1 MRTRATMTVS
11 LPQRMIQEVE
21 RIRKTEHRTRSE
33 LVREALRVY
42 MNRMRALSVYTP
54 AQKEL
59 REIEKGR
66 AELRRGESYTLNE
79 LFPGVEGQRRKTS
92 AKSRRSRTSRASEV
106 MFNQTARQVPKLPW
120 LFSFL
125 ELCAIILSKSKTT
138 KTRGVHSSLF
148 IFSYGSNNA

>member
-1 MRTRATMTVS
+1 MTVS

-92 AKSRRSRTSRASEV
+92 AKSRR
-106 MFNQTARQVPKLPW
+106 AR
-120 LFSFL
+120 
-125 ELCAIILSKSKTT
+125 
-138 KTRGVHSSLF
+138 SST
-148 IFSYGSNNA
+148 